1 MSTRTVMMHDELI
14 EGVNY
19 FPHENL
25 TAGGWREPGFGRAI
39 SSISTRDQFEVVPA
53 GGSQTERSRAAR
65 AKLELYALAAMA
77 QSRKAHASRQTM
89 RTADRRTVSARNDL
103 DRLEDAIRQLS
114 APSVDQM
121 AAQMGQG
128 YMERGARM
136 CAEAKAAYDARNPH
150 KKREG

>member
-1 MSTRTVMMHDELI
+1 MDIVFDVGR
-14 EGVNY
+14 
-19 FPHENL
+19 
-25 TAGGWREPGFGRAI
+25 GRATP
-39 SSISTRDQFEVVPA
+39 SARVRDRFEVVPV

-65 AKLELYALAAMA
+65 AKLELYAMAAAA
-77 QSRKAHASRQTM
+77 QSRNAHASRQAV

>member
-1 MSTRTVMMHDELI
+1 MNARTVMMHDELI

-19 FPHENL
+19 FPHY
-25 TAGGWREPGFGRAI
+25 
-39 SSISTRDQFEVVPA
+39 EVIPA
-53 GGSQTERSRAAR
+53 GDSQTERSRAAKAR
-65 AKLELYALAAMA
+65 LELYALAAQQRA
-77 QSRKAHASRQTM
+77 RNARASRQTV

-103 DRLEDAIRQLS
+103 DRLDDVIRRLS

-121 AAQMGQG
+121 AAQMGCG